1 MRGCRIGV
9 RAGTG
14 GSMETNVRTPLQIFS
29 LPQRLVI
36 PLFQRPYVWDETDQ
50 WEPLWGDVR
59 RLAEFRLANPGAVAS
74 HFLGAVVVQAQDAQL
89 GALAVSNVIDGQ
101 QRLTTLQLLMD
112 ATAAVLEEAGDDI
125 RAGQLQSLTHNQATF
140 VSPGD
145 STLKIHHT
153 NRDRAAFA
161 EVMAA
166 EPPVNHDA
174 LRHSGSLITRAHGF
188 FARSVEQWLG
198 DPEDG
203 SFPTRAE
210 ALVGSLSNGLQLVAI
225 NLTASENSQEIFETL
240 NARGTPLTAADLI
253 KNFVFQ
259 RLDLEGAD
267 THKAYAEDWPFDTK
281 FWEVEVSIGRYRVSR
296 SSLFLNQWLQ
306 SRTGEEISPQSTFT
320 RFKSYVEHSA
330 GSPMAELLPTIKE
343 QARRYEEW
351 TVHAEDPY
359 RQLNRVE
366 LAFYRMAANELQLLK
381 PLLIWLHEP
390 GRDLSPATID
400 GVVDC
405 AESWVMRRMMMRL
418 SNADLGRIVAD
429 LVRSNSD
436 AAPEDLVR
444 RVENHLRSLSVTS
457 TYWPG
462 DDAVRE
468 SLRAEAAYRRFK
480 RGRLRAFLEAAEDSF
495 RRETNQPQVPRIG
508 YPIEHVLPQRWQD
521 KWRVSGLEAEIERA
535 AHVHR
540 LGNLTLLTGSLNSKV
555 SNGSW
560 STKRA
565 ALKKHDTLLLNS
577 RMLAQV
583 SDREWDEAAIAAR
596 AEVLIDALLRTWSV
610 PAGHVGE
617 VLDTKSRE
625 AEGVDVKDLVR
636 DGLIEPGARLIAR
649 KGRWVD
655 RDAIVLES
663 GLIEVDGKVFETPS
677 GAGKQVR
684 GGATNGWSFWSLEDG
699 RRLGDVR
706 ATYRGD
712 RAVREATTFDW
723 DPLHRILEALPDGH
737 WTSYGSLAEA
747 VGTAAQPLGQHITRC
762 LHCANAHRVLS
773 SSGEIA
779 SRFAWSD
786 PNDVRDPKAMLE
798 GEGLRF
804 EGARAD
810 SERFLDADALTG
822 LVSDELVN

>member
-1 MRGCRIGV
+1 
-9 RAGTG
+9 
-14 GSMETNVRTPLQIFS
+14 METNVRTPLQIFS

-50 WEPLWGDVR
+50 WGPLWGDVR
-59 RLAEFRLANPGAVAS
+59 RLAEFRLANPGASAS

-174 LRHSGSLITRAHGF
+174 LKHSGSLITRAHGF

-198 DPEDG
+198 DPEDEG
-203 SFPTRAE
+203 FASRAE

-259 RLDLEGAD
+259 RLDLDGAD
-267 THKAYAEDWPFDTK
+267 TRKAYAEDWPFDTK
-281 FWEVEVSIGRYRVSR
+281 FWEAETSVGRYRVSR

-320 RFKSYVEHSA
+320 RFKTYVDH
-330 GSPMAELLPTIKE
+330 GSGQGMSELLPVIKE
-343 QARRYEEW
+343 QADLYQQW
-351 TVHAEDPY
+351 TTNAEDPF
-359 RQLNRVE
+359 RQLSRVE
-366 LAFYRMAANELQLLK
+366 MAFYRMAANDMQLLK

-390 GRDLSPATID
+390 GRRLSEAAID
-400 GVVDC
+400 GVVDRV
-405 AESWVMRRMMMRL
+405 ESWVMRRMMLRL
-418 SNADLGRIVAD
+418 SNPDLGRIVAD
-429 LVRSNSD
+429 LMRSNADADSD
-436 AAPEDLVR
+436 DIVA
-444 RVENHLRSLSVTS
+444 RVETHLASLSVTS

-462 DDAVRE
+462 DDEVRRA
-468 SLRAEAAYRRFK
+468 LREENAYRRFR

-508 YPIEHVLPQRWQD
+508 YPIEHVLPQKWQD
-521 KWRVSGLEAEIERA
+521 KWPVIGLEAEIERA

-560 STKRA
+560 PTKRA

-577 RMLAQV
+577 RMLLQV
-583 SDREWDEAAIAAR
+583 ADESWDEEQISRR
-596 AEVLIDALLRTWSV
+596 ADLLIDALLSTWPV
-610 PAGHVGE
+610 PKDHVGE
-617 VLDTKSRE
+617 V
-625 AEGVDVKDLVR
+625 VDPASQENAWVEVKDLVAA
-636 DGLIEPGARLIAR
+636 GLIPPGTRLFAR
-649 KGRWVD
+649 KGKWHD
-655 RDAIVLES
+655 REAVVLES
-663 GLIEVDGKVFETPS
+663 GLIELDGKTFETPS
-677 GAGKQVR
+677 GAGRHLK
-684 GGATNGWSFWSLEDG
+684 GGATNGWYFWALEDG
-699 RRLGDVR
+699 RRLVDVR
-706 ATYRGD
+706 ATFRG
-712 RAVREATTFDW
+712 REAAREATRLDW
-723 DPLHRILEALPDGH
+723 GQLHQILEALPEGR
-737 WTSYGSLAEA
+737 WTSYGALAGA
-747 VGTAAQPLGQHITRC
+747 IGTAAQPLGQHVTKC
-762 LHCANAHRVLS
+762 SQCANAHRVLTAT
-773 SSGEIA
+773 GEI
-779 SRFAWSD
+779 SPGFTWGD
-786 PNDVRDPKAMLE
+786 PTDDRDPRALLE
-798 GEGLRF
+798 SEGLAF
-804 EGARAD
+804 VENRAD
-810 SERFLDADALTG
+810 ISRFLDQSALTALAG
-822 LVSDELVN
+822 EVLVE